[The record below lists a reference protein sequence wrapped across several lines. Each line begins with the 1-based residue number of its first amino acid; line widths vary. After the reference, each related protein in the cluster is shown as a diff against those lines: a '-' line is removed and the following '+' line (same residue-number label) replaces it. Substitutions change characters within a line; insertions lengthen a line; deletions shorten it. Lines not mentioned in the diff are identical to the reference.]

1 MSIMLFQRYPE
12 MKRKTST
19 DHELVSHSI
28 PHRRPKFQTRWNH
41 IVFFATVIGIQMT
54 ATLSNTD
61 SNVRKPV
68 DPCNNSLT
76 IFFSYINVGTHR
88 KISKRLHEP
97 YNLFVT
103 SGF

>member
-1 MSIMLFQRYPE
+1 

-28 PHRRPKFQTRWNH
+28 PHRRPKSQTRWNH

-61 SNVRKPV
+61 SNVRKSV

-97 YNLFVT
+97 CNLFVI
-103 SGF
+103 SDF